1 MQPLHRVI
9 RARARPLQPVPAGAA
24 ARLRRLPGVRAVAF
38 DVYGTLL
45 ISAAGEPTGCAEPG
59 SGTAAFAAEAV
70 AAAGIALPEAAVG
83 RLPAALGAEIARR
96 RAAQRSAGV
105 RYPDPDIRGTWRA
118 VLDDA
123 VGAGAAP
130 TTAQVERLAVEF
142 ELRAN
147 PTWPMP
153 HALETLQAL
162 HGRAAIGIVSN
173 AQFYTPLILRELL
186 GAPFDALIPPDRRV
200 CSYRHGRAK
209 PGVEL
214 FEAASD
220 RFAAAGIDRSECLFV
235 GNDMRN
241 DVRPAAACGW
251 RTALFAGDA
260 RSLRTRDDDERCRS
274 LRPDLILTSLAQL
287 PPLLR

>member
-1 MQPLHRVI
+1 MRPLHRVI

-59 SGTAAFAAEAV
+59 NGTAACAAEAV
-70 AAAGIALPEAAVG
+70 AAAGIALPAAASG

-96 RAAQRSAGV
+96 RAAQRAAGV
-105 RYPDPDIRGTWRA
+105 RYPDPDVRGAWRA
-118 VLDDA
+118 VLRA
-123 VGAGAAP
+123 AGAAP
-130 TTAQVERLAVEF
+130 TTEQVERLAVEF

-147 PTWPMP
+147 PAWPMP
-153 HALETLQAL
+153 HALETLREL

-186 GAPFDALIPPDRRV
+186 GASFDALIPPDRRV
-200 CSYRHGRAK
+200 CSYRLGRAK
-209 PGVEL
+209 PGVEP

-241 DVRPAAACGW
+241 DVGAAAACGW

-260 RSLRTRDDDERCRS
+260 RSLRLREDDERCRS
-274 LRPDLILTSLAQL
+274 LQPDLILTSLAQL